1 MVRALVILL
10 SVLLSSCQLFHIT
23 EILDTAERQLA
34 EHPDSAL
41 TTMRSIRRFEVLKP
55 QVRARYGVLYSAVLD
70 KNYIDIASDSLI
82 RFSADYYDLYGTP
95 EQRMRAYYYLGRTQ
109 ENAGQILPATL
120 SFLDAAQYSDRVD
133 DNYLKGLLYSQ
144 LGDIY
149 SKQHNSKKAYE
160 YSERSY
166 NYYKVADMPRHQ
178 AYQLYRM
185 GCLNNYLKNISL
197 AEKHLTQAKELA
209 IASDF
214 SELVTYCNTE
224 LLGTYTLLEKFD
236 KAYEL
241 LQQIDLNYYTNSV
254 NSTLISAIITLD
266 YKGEKERAKELLN
279 RGWELAKNGL
289 DSCNMHF
296 CLSRIH
302 FFNKKYTDCIRETII
317 WNNLN
322 TTWTIKNMITTDARD
337 LENELLE
344 RKSQFIQA
352 KARRIKITLVVL
364 IILISVVFIGGF
376 IYKHITTKRK
386 ESELT
391 RKLESNIAH
400 LEDIRHNFDSQ
411 SQEISKM
418 LHNMSAN
425 QYMIFDDLCNTYYE
439 RNSGAKLQISIYNK
453 VQELIDT
460 FSHDAKTLA
469 NIENI
474 INTCHNNAM
483 EKLRSEITFL
493 KDDDYKILC
502 YIFAGFSNQAIAV
515 FINSEAGA
523 VATRK
528 SRLKSKIINANT
540 QSKELFASLFT

>member
-1 MVRALVILL
+1 M
-10 SVLLSSCQLFHIT
+10 
-23 EILDTAERQLA
+23 
-34 EHPDSAL
+34 
-41 TTMRSIRRFEVLKP
+41 
-55 QVRARYGVLYSAVLD
+55 
-70 KNYIDIASDSLI
+70 
-82 RFSADYYDLYGTP
+82 
-95 EQRMRAYYYLGRTQ
+95 
-109 ENAGQILPATL
+109 
-120 SFLDAAQYSDRVD
+120 
-133 DNYLKGLLYSQ
+133 
-144 LGDIY
+144 
-149 SKQHNSKKAYE
+149 
-160 YSERSY
+160 
-166 NYYKVADMPRHQ
+166 
-178 AYQLYRM
+178 
-185 GCLNNYLKNISL
+185 
-197 AEKHLTQAKELA
+197 
-209 IASDF
+209 
-214 SELVTYCNTE
+214 
-224 LLGTYTLLEKFD
+224 
-236 KAYEL
+236 
-241 LQQIDLNYYTNSV
+241 
-254 NSTLISAIITLD
+254 
-266 YKGEKERAKELLN
+266 
-279 RGWELAKNGL
+279 
-289 DSCNMHF
+289 
-296 CLSRIH
+296 
-302 FFNKKYTDCIRETII
+302 
-317 WNNLN
+317 
-322 TTWTIKNMITTDARD
+322 
-337 LENELLE
+337 
-344 RKSQFIQA
+344 
-352 KARRIKITLVVL
+352 
-364 IILISVVFIGGF
+364 VFIGGF

-474 INTCHNNAM
+474 INTCNNNAM

-540 QSKELFASLFT
+540 QSKELFASLFA